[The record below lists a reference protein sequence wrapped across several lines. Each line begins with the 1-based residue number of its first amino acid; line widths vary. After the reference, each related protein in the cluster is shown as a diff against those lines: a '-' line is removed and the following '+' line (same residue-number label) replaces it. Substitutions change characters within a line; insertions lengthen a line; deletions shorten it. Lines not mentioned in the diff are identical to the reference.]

1 MGIIYLTQVTGIL
14 APFAWILGKILNAIY
29 VFTSWIGIPNLAL
42 CVVLFTLVVKMLM
55 LPLKIKQQKST
66 KLTSKMNPEIQKI
79 QAKYKGKKDQASQL
93 KMNEEMTAVYKKYGT
108 SPTAGC
114 LPLIISLPIMFA
126 LYRAIYAIPAY
137 IGEIRVLYTSI
148 VNKIMGVSGY
158 AELLGEFITTNK
170 IAVQNNLSSLTVGSE
185 EYINKLI
192 DIVYKFT
199 NKDWAAFMSF
209 GNFSKIAGDITPVLE
224 QIRPI
229 NNFFGM
235 SICDT
240 PSSTFPSWALIIP
253 ILAGVSQWASAYIM
267 TKSQNNGS
275 TKKKTDNPMEQS
287 AKTMNIVMPVMS
299 VVICFSLPI
308 CVGIYWIASAVIEL
322 VQSIIINKILDSK
335 GDNYLIEQIEEKE
348 KERQVKNGVGEGT
361 KMSVVAKTPTKVSGP
376 KNLKNHETINAD
388 AVYQRS
394 KVSYKAS
401 SIAANANLIANNK
414 KAASSTDSAAAKS
427 ADSAPV
433 AAAEVATEQV
443 DSGNKT
449 E

>member
-1 MGIIYLTQVTGIL
+1 MGIIYLTAVSGIL
-14 APFAWILGKILNAIY
+14 SPFAWIMGKILNAIY

-42 CVVLFTLVVKMLM
+42 CVILFTIVIKMLM
-55 LPLKIKQQKST
+55 LPLTIKQQKST

-93 KMNEEMTAVYKKYGT
+93 KMNEEMSAVYKKYGT

-126 LYRAIYAIPAY
+126 LYRTIYAIPAY
-137 IGEIRVLYTSI
+137 IGEIRTLYTAI
-148 VNKIMGVSGY
+148 VNKIMGVNGY
-158 AELLGEFITTNK
+158 AELLGEFISANK
-170 IAVQNNLSSLTVGSE
+170 ISVQNNLSELSVGSE
-185 EYINKLI
+185 AYINKLI

-199 NKDWAAFMSF
+199 NKDWAAFMSY
-209 GNFSKIAGDITPVLE
+209 GGFSKIASDIKPLLE
-224 QIRPI
+224 ELRPI

-240 PSSTFPSWALIIP
+240 PSSTFPSWALLIP
-253 ILAGVSQWASAYIM
+253 ILAGVSQWASAYFM
-267 TKSQNNGS
+267 TKSQSSSNS
-275 TKKKTDNPMEQS
+275 KKKSDNPMEQS
-287 AKTMNIVMPVMS
+287 AKTMNIVMPIMS

-308 CVGIYWIASAVIEL
+308 CVGIYWIISAVIGL
-322 VQSIIINKILDSK
+322 IQSLIINRYLDKK
-335 GDNYLIEQIEEKE
+335 GDDYLVEQIEEKE
-348 KERQVKNGVGEGT
+348 KERQAKNGVGEGT
-361 KMSVVAKTPTKVSGP
+361 KMSAVAKTSTKVSGP

-414 KAASSTDSAAAKS
+414 KAAAVPEVTPSAES
-427 ADSAPV
+427 
-433 AAAEVATEQV
+433 AEVNTDQADTNDKAE
-443 DSGNKT
+443 
-449 E
+449 